1 MVDAQH
7 DHHANGYEDAA
18 HDGFGP
24 LGDGAQAIRAFSDR
38 FAGAKADDKYQ
49 DRNAEGKEDHNRQ
62 RLSHAFALRRERNG
76 ATQRRTDAG
85 RPDCTQQD
93 AANKLAFQPAI
104 V

>member
-1 MVDAQH
+1 MQPVGQVSHRPGLNHMVDAQH

-49 DRNAEGKEDHNRQ
+49 DRNAEGKEDR
-62 RLSHAFALRRERNG
+62 AF
-76 ATQRRTDAG
+76 
-85 RPDCTQQD
+85 PM
-93 AANKLAFQPAI
+93 LAP
-104 V
+104 